1 MCCPCPPIGVKV
13 CTVNVERWSGHMKKS
28 IRVLGMGF
36 ALLVGGS
43 AIAQQSAPAA
53 GVGITRL
60 VITKHQ
66 LAYGGASF
74 GTAGPYE
81 ILAGTAYGQLDP
93 DASSN
98 SVIVNINIAPLNSRN
113 HVEYSVDFM
122 ILKPVDAKKGNG
134 RLIYDFVNRGRNT
147 ILRLDESGDS
157 FTANDAG
164 NGFLMSRGYTVA
176 WSGWQGDLPS
186 NSLLLKAN
194 LPVAKRIML
203 SIVGTAH
210 QRSADGSPVTGMSRE
225 EFTDVPA
232 GPVFTQALTYPALL
246 DTTGTTLTVREHE
259 GDPRKPLPAS
269 SWHFID
275 ERHVEITAAQGF
287 DRGALY
293 ELIYPAT
300 NESVADIGLAASRD
314 FVSFLRYSDQ
324 DSTGQPN
331 PARDPGT
338 PFKAALAFG
347 ISQTG
352 RAINDFIY
360 QGFNADVSGRIVF
373 DGAMPLLSATRRT
386 DTNFEFAQP
395 GRFARQHEDHEY
407 GGDQFPFTYAASKD
421 PVTRKTDGMLIQC
434 EKSRTC
440 PKIVHLDSDTEFW
453 QGRDSLLVTDTSGH
467 PFALPENVRAY
478 MLSGQEHNPA
488 PNWTTRGICQQIQN
502 ALSYAPYAR
511 ALLVALDRWVTEGA
525 PPPPTTFPNLKNH
538 TLLPLAK
545 VQASYPAIPG
555 APFSPLVN
563 QLQAIDPK
571 SMPPEAS
578 GSAYPLFFPPFD
590 ADGNP
595 QGGIILPEIAV
606 PIATYSGRNVRAEG
620 FSAGELCGLSGSFI
634 PFAATEQERL
644 ANGDPRLSLEE
655 RYKSAQDYAEK
666 RRHAVDALV
675 QQGFVLPE
683 DSEALAHSMP
693 LPGTSQGKL

>member
-1 MCCPCPPIGVKV
+1 
-13 CTVNVERWSGHMKKS
+13 MKKLG
-28 IRVLGMGF
+28 RVLGLGI
-36 ALLVGGS
+36 ALFVSGS
-43 AIAQQSAPAA
+43 AIAQRSVPAA
-53 GVGITRL
+53 GPGITRL
-60 VITKHQ
+60 VITKRQ
-66 LAYGGASF
+66 VVYGGASF
-74 GTAGPYE
+74 GTARAYE
-81 ILAGTAYGQLDP
+81 ILAGTAYGELDP
-93 DASSN
+93 GAPGN
-98 SVIVNINIAPLNSRN
+98 KVIVNLNRAPLKANGR
-113 HVEYSVDFM
+113 VEYSVDFL

-157 FTANDAG
+157 FASGDSG
-164 NGFLMSRGYTVA
+164 NGFLLNRGYTVA
-176 WSGWQGDLPS
+176 WSGWQMDAPGAPGFLR
-186 NSLLLKAN
+186 AYV
-194 LPVAKRIML
+194 PVAMANGKPL
-203 SIVGTAH
+203 
-210 QRSADGSPVTGMSRE
+210 TGMSRE

-232 GPVFTQALTYPALL
+232 GPVFTQTLDYPALL

-259 GDPRKPLPAS
+259 ADPRKPLPAS

-275 ERHVEITAAQGF
+275 ERHVEITAAPGF

-300 NESVADIGLAASRD
+300 NEAVADIGLAASRD
-314 FVSFLRYSDQ
+314 FVSFLRYADQ
-324 DSTGQPN
+324 DANGQPN
-331 PARDPGT
+331 PVRDPGAS
-338 PFKAALAFG
+338 FKAALAFG

-360 QGFNADVSGRIVF
+360 QGFNADTNGRIVF
-373 DGAMPLLSATRRT
+373 DGALPLLSATRRT

-395 GRFARQHEDHEY
+395 GRFARQHEDHQY
-407 GGDQFPFTYAASKD
+407 GGDQFPFTYATSKD
-421 PVTRKTDGMLIQC
+421 PVSGKTDGMLMQC

-467 PFALPENVRAY
+467 PLTLPDNVRAY

-488 PNWTTRGICQQIQN
+488 PNWTTRGNCQQIQN

-511 ALLVALDRWVTEGA
+511 ALLVALDRWVTEGVA
-525 PPPPTTFPNLKNH
+525 PPPTTFPNLKSH
-538 TLLPLAK
+538 TLQPLTK
-545 VQASYPAIPG
+545 VQGSYPVIPG
-555 APFSPLVN
+555 APFSPLYN
-563 QLQAIDPK
+563 SLQVIDQK

-578 GSAYPLFFPPFD
+578 GPAYPVFFPPVD

-595 QGGIILPEIAV
+595 QGGITLPEIAV
-606 PIATYSGRNVRAEG
+606 PIATYSGRNVRADG

-634 PFAATEQERL
+634 PFAATKQERL

-666 RRHAVDALV
+666 RKHAVDALV

-683 DSEALAHSMP
+683 DADALTRSMP
-693 LPGTSQGKL
+693 LPGTAQGKL

>member
-1 MCCPCPPIGVKV
+1 MPVNPFKV
-13 CTVNVERWSGHMKKS
+13 WVRTSG
-28 IRVLGMGF
+28 L
-36 ALLVGGS
+36 
-43 AIAQQSAPAA
+43 AIAFFVCGAAQAQQVSRA
-53 GVGITRL
+53 GGAGITRL
-60 VITKHQ
+60 VITKRQ
-66 LAYGGASF
+66 IAFGGASF
-74 GTAGPYE
+74 GTTGPYE
-81 ILAGTAYGQLDP
+81 VLNGTAYGEVDP
-93 DASSN
+93 KAPANSS
-98 SVIVNINIAPLNSRN
+98 IVNLNLAPVNGQG

-164 NGFLMSRGYTVA
+164 NGFLLNRGYAVA
-176 WSGWQGDLPS
+176 WSGWQGDLSGNPA
-186 NSLLLKAN
+186 LLSAH
-194 LPVAKRIML
+194 LPVAMDKSRPARGI
-203 SIVGTAH
+203 
-210 QRSADGSPVTGMSRE
+210 SRE

-232 GPVFTQALTYPALL
+232 GPVFTQTLDYPALL
-246 DTTGTTLTVREHE
+246 DTTGTTLTVRERE
-259 GDPRKPLPAS
+259 SDPRKPLPTS

-275 ERHVEITAAQGF
+275 ARHIEITAAAGF

-300 NESVADIGLAASRD
+300 NESVMDIGLAASRD
-314 FVSFLRYSDQ
+314 FVSFLRYADQ
-324 DSTGQPN
+324 DSTGQGN
-331 PARDPGT
+331 PARDAGA
-338 PFKAALAFG
+338 PFKAAFAFG

-360 QGFNADVSGRIVF
+360 QGFNEDPAGRIVF

-386 DTNFEFAQP
+386 FTNFEFAQP

-407 GGDQFPFTYAASKD
+407 SGDQFPFTYATSKD
-421 PVTRKTDGMLIQC
+421 SLSGKIDGMLMAC

-440 PKIVHLDSDTEFW
+440 PRIVHLDSDTEFW
-453 QGRDSLLVTDTSGH
+453 QSRDSLLVTDTTGH
-467 PFALPENVRAY
+467 PLALPENVRAY
-478 MLSGQEHNPA
+478 MMSGQEHNAA
-488 PNWTTRGICQQIQN
+488 PNWNTRGNCQNLQN

-511 ALLVALDRWVTEGA
+511 ALLVALDRWVTEGVA
-525 PPPPTTFPNLKNH
+525 PPPTVFPSLKNH

-545 VQASYPAIPG
+545 VQATYPAIPG
-555 APFSPLVN
+555 ARFSPLYN
-563 QLQAIDPK
+563 SLQVMDSK

-578 GSAYPLFFPPFD
+578 GPAYPVFFPPVD

-595 QGGIILPEIAV
+595 LGGIVLPEVAV

-620 FSAGELCGLSGSFI
+620 FSAGELCGLSGSYI
-634 PFAATEQERL
+634 PFAATKQERL

-666 RRHAVDALV
+666 RKRAVDTLV

-683 DSEALAHSMP
+683 DADALARSMP
-693 LPGTSQGKL
+693 LPGTTQGKL

>member
-1 MCCPCPPIGVKV
+1 
-13 CTVNVERWSGHMKKS
+13 MKKLS
-28 IRVLGMGF
+28 RVLGLGI
-36 ALLVGGS
+36 ALFVSGS
-43 AIAQQSAPAA
+43 AIAEQSAPAA
-53 GVGITRL
+53 GPGIKRL
-60 VITKHQ
+60 VIAKRQ
-66 LAYGGASF
+66 IAYGGAYF
-74 GTAGPYE
+74 GAAGPYE
-81 ILAGTAYGQLDP
+81 ILAGTAYGELDP
-93 DASSN
+93 GAPGN
-98 SVIVNINIAPLNSRN
+98 KVIVNLNRAPLKANGR
-113 HVEYSVDFM
+113 VEYSVDFL

-157 FTANDAG
+157 FAPGDSG
-164 NGFLMSRGYTVA
+164 NGFLLNRGYTVA
-176 WSGWQGDLPS
+176 WSGWQMDAPGAPGFLR
-186 NSLLLKAN
+186 AYV
-194 LPVAKRIML
+194 PVAMANGKPL
-203 SIVGTAH
+203 
-210 QRSADGSPVTGMSRE
+210 TGMSRE

-232 GPVFTQALTYPALL
+232 GPEFTQTLDYPALL

-259 GDPRKPLPAS
+259 ADPRKPLPAS

-275 ERHVEITAAQGF
+275 ERHVEITAAPGF

-300 NESVADIGLAASRD
+300 NEAVAGIGLAASRD
-314 FVSFLRYSDQ
+314 FVSFLRYADQ
-324 DSTGQPN
+324 DANGQPN
-331 PARDPGT
+331 PVRDPGAS
-338 PFKAALAFG
+338 FKAALAFG

-360 QGFNADVSGRIVF
+360 QGFNADTNGRIVF
-373 DGAMPLLSATRRT
+373 DGALPLLSATRRT

-395 GRFARQHEDHEY
+395 GRFARQHEDHQY
-407 GGDQFPFTYAASKD
+407 GGDQFPFTYDTSKD
-421 PVTRKTDGMLIQC
+421 PVTGKTDGMLMQC

-467 PFALPENVRAY
+467 PLTLPDNVRAY

-488 PNWTTRGICQQIQN
+488 PNWTTRGNCQQIQN

-511 ALLVALDRWVTEGA
+511 ALLVALDRWVTEGVA
-525 PPPPTTFPNLKNH
+525 PPPTTFPNLKSH

-545 VQASYPAIPG
+545 VQASYPVIPG
-555 APFSPLVN
+555 APFSPLYN
-563 QLQAIDPK
+563 SLQVIDQK
-571 SMPPEAS
+571 SMSPEAS
-578 GSAYPLFFPPFD
+578 GPAYSVFFPPVD

-595 QGGIILPEIAV
+595 QGGITLPEIAV
-606 PIATYSGRNVRAEG
+606 PIATYSGRNVRADG

-634 PFAATEQERL
+634 PFAATKQERL

-666 RRHAVDALV
+666 RKHAVDALV

-683 DSEALAHSMP
+683 DADALTRSMP
-693 LPGTSQGKL
+693 LPGTAQGKL